1 MKKRNLNI
9 LSILLTSGLLLSS
22 CDFNFEK
29 GKTMVHVEQVVKGDL
44 MEFVSASGKLQPE
57 TEVKLS
63 PDVSG
68 EIIELLVVEGQ
79 NIKQGD
85 FLLKIKP
92 DLYESSLK
100 KIKANLSS
108 IISNLESA
116 KSKLK
121 LDKINYERNQTLFE
135 KQIISK
141 SEFDNS
147 KTTYEQ
153 SKLNVESQKHQV
165 ESSRAAVEEANN
177 NLGFTTIYSPVTGTI
192 SKLNIEKGERVVGT
206 GQMSG
211 TEIMTIADLDLMEVK
226 VEVGESDVMKLAIGN
241 PCIIEVDAY
250 YKEKF
255 TGKIT
260 EIASSAKNTT
270 SLDQVSNFEVK
281 VRLDKSSYQH
291 LIKDGKKPFKPG
303 MSASVE
309 IQTNKVTSKLKIPI
323 QAVTSRIDKTNEKEL
338 IKKGLEP
345 ELKEV
350 VFKYNNGKV
359 EQVFVETG
367 IQDDKYIE
375 IISGVSLQD
384 LIVTAPYNQI
394 SKKLKQNSEVD
405 TVSKSKLY
413 SKKD

>member
-1 MKKRNLNI
+1 MKASKI
-9 LSILLTSGLLLSS
+9 SILGLLLAGGIIFSS
-22 CDFNFEK
+22 CNNEG
-29 GKTMVHVEQVVKGDL
+29 GKTRVHVEKVIKGDV

-68 EIIELLVVEGQ
+68 EIIELNVIEGQ
-79 NIKQGD
+79 SIKQGD

-108 IISNLESA
+108 IISNLKSA
-116 KSKLK
+116 ESKLE
-121 LDKINYERNQTLFE
+121 LDKENYLRNKTLFE
-135 KQIISK
+135 KEIISK
-141 SEFDNS
+141 VEYDNS

-211 TEIMTIADLDLMEVK
+211 TDIMTIADLNLMEVK
-226 VEVGESDVMKLAIGN
+226 VEVGESDVMKLSIGN
-241 PCIIEVDAY
+241 QCTIEVDAY

-255 TGKIT
+255 TGKVT
-260 EIASSAKNTT
+260 EIASSANNTT

-281 VRLDKSSYQH
+281 VRLDQNSYAH
-291 LIKDGKKPFKPG
+291 LIKKGVKPFKPG

-309 IQTNKVTSKLKIPI
+309 IQTKKVLSKLKIPI
-323 QAVTSRIDKTNEKEL
+323 QAVTSRVDKTEEKER
-338 IKKGLEP
+338 IKKGLEA

-350 VFKYNNGKV
+350 VFVYNNGKV
-359 EQVFVETG
+359 EQTFVETG

-375 IISGVSLQD
+375 IKSG
-384 LIVTAPYNQI
+384 LILSDMVVTAPFNQI
-394 SKKLKQNSEVD
+394 SKRLKQNSKVD
-405 TVSKSKLY
+405 TVTKENLY

>member
-1 MKKRNLNI
+1 MKGSK
-9 LSILLTSGLLLSS
+9 LSLYALLLAGSVLYTS
-22 CDFNFEK
+22 CNSDRN
-29 GKTMVHVEQVVKGDL
+29 KTKVHVEQVLKGDI

-68 EIIELLVVEGQ
+68 EVIDLMVVEGQ
-79 NIKQGD
+79 SIKQGD
-85 FLLKIKP
+85 LLLKIKP

-100 KIKANLSS
+100 KIKANLNSM
-108 IISNLESA
+108 ISNLESA

-121 LDKINYERNQTLFE
+121 LDKINYERNVALLN
-135 KQIISK
+135 KDIISK

-147 KTTYEQ
+147 KTAYDQ

-165 ESSRAAVEEANN
+165 ESSKAAVEEANN
-177 NLGFTTIYSPVTGTI
+177 NLGFTTIYAPVSGTI

-226 VEVGESDVMKLAIGN
+226 VEVGESDVMKLGVGN
-241 PCIIEVDAY
+241 PCTIEVDAY
-250 YKEKF
+250 YKEEF
-255 TGKIT
+255 TGIVT
-260 EIASSAKNTT
+260 EIASSSINTT

-281 VRLDKSSYQH
+281 VRLDQKSYNH
-291 LIKDGKKPFKPG
+291 LMKDGKKPFKPG

-309 IQTNKVTSKLKIPI
+309 IQTKKVLSKLKIPI
-323 QAVTSRIDKTNEKEL
+323 QAVTSRKDTKNEKE
-338 IKKGLEP
+338 IIEKGLEVK
-345 ELKEV
+345 LKEA
-350 VFKYNNGKV
+350 VFKYSDGQV
-359 EQVFVETG
+359 EQVFVSTG

-375 IISGVSLQD
+375 ITSGLTLED

-394 SKKLKQNSEVD
+394 SKRLKDKSKVD
-405 TVSKSKLY
+405 TVSKEDLY
-413 SKKD
+413 QKKD

>member
-1 MKKRNLNI
+1 MKRSK
-9 LSILLTSGLLLSS
+9 LSLLALVLAGGLVYTSCNS
-22 CDFNFEK
+22 DKYNTK
-29 GKTMVHVEQVVKGDL
+29 VHVEQVLKGDI

-68 EIIELLVVEGQ
+68 EIIELKVVEGQ
-79 NIKQGD
+79 SIKQGD

-100 KIKANLSS
+100 KIKANLNSMV
-108 IISNLESA
+108 SNLESA

-121 LDKINYERNQTLFE
+121 LDKINYERNVALYE
-135 KQIISK
+135 KDIISK
-141 SEFDNS
+141 AEFENS
-147 KTTYEQ
+147 KTSYEQ

-165 ESSRAAVEEANN
+165 ESSKAAVEEANN
-177 NLGFTTIYSPVTGTI
+177 NLGFTTIYAPVSGTI

-226 VEVGESDVMKLAIGN
+226 VEVGESDVMKLSIGN
-241 PCIIEVDAY
+241 PCTIEVDAY
-250 YKEKF
+250 YKEVF
-255 TGKIT
+255 TGKVT
-260 EIASSAKNTT
+260 EIASSSKNVT

-281 VRLDKSSYQH
+281 VRLDQKSYVH
-291 LIKDGKKPFKPG
+291 LMKDGKKPFKPG

-309 IQTNKVTSKLKIPI
+309 IQTEKVESKLKIPI
-323 QAVTSRIDKTNEKEL
+323 QAVTSRKDKANEKER
-338 IKKGLEP
+338 IEKGLDV
-345 ELKEV
+345 ELKEA
-350 VFKYNNGKV
+350 VFRYNDGKV

-375 IISGVSLQD
+375 IKSGLIQDD

-394 SKKLKQNSEVD
+394 SKRLKDNTKVD
-405 TVSKSKLY
+405 TVSKEDLY
-413 SKKD
+413 QKKD

>member
-1 MKKRNLNI
+1 MKGSK
-9 LSILLTSGLLLSS
+9 LSILAIILAGGLLYTS
-22 CDFNFEK
+22 CNSDNN
-29 GKTMVHVEQVVKGDL
+29 KTKVHVEHVLKGDI

-68 EIIELLVVEGQ
+68 EVIELMVVEGQ
-79 NIKQGD
+79 SIQQGD

-100 KIKANLSS
+100 KIKASLNSMM
-108 IISNLESA
+108 SNLESA

-121 LDKINYERNQTLFE
+121 LDKINYERNVALFDKE
-135 KQIISK
+135 IISK

-147 KTTYEQ
+147 KTAYEQ
-153 SKLNVESQKHQV
+153 SKLNVESQRHQV

-177 NLGFTTIYSPVTGTI
+177 NLGFTTIYAPVSGTI

-226 VEVGESDVMKLAIGN
+226 VEVGESDVMKLNVGN
-241 PCIIEVDAY
+241 PCTIEVDAY
-250 YKEKF
+250 YKEEF
-255 TGKIT
+255 TGKVT
-260 EIASSAKNTT
+260 EIASSSKNTT

-281 VRLDKSSYQH
+281 VRLDQKSYVH
-291 LIKDGKKPFKPG
+291 LMKDGKKPFKPG

-309 IQTNKVTSKLKIPI
+309 IQTEKVESKLKIPI
-323 QAVTSRIDKTNEKEL
+323 QAVTSRKDTEHEKEL
-338 IKKGLEP
+338 IEKGLDV
-345 ELKEV
+345 ELKEA
-350 VFKYNNGKV
+350 VFRYNDGKV
-359 EQVFVETG
+359 EQVFVKTG

-375 IISGVSLQD
+375 IKAGLTLDD

-394 SKKLKQNSEVD
+394 SKRLKDAARVD
-405 TVSKSKLY
+405 TVSKEDLY
-413 SKKD
+413 QKKD

>member
-1 MKKRNLNI
+1 MKGSKLKI
-9 LSILLTSGLLLSS
+9 LAIIMAGGLLYGS
-22 CDFNFEK
+22 CNSDRN
-29 GKTMVHVEQVVKGDL
+29 KTKVHVEQVLKGDI

-68 EIIELLVVEGQ
+68 EIIDLLVVEGQ
-79 NIKQGD
+79 SIKQGD

-100 KIKANLSS
+100 KIKASLNSMV
-108 IISNLESA
+108 SNLESA

-121 LDKINYERNQTLFE
+121 LDKINFDRNKTLYKKE
-135 KQIISK
+135 IISK
-141 SEFDNS
+141 SEFENS
-147 KTTYEQ
+147 RTAYEQ

-165 ESSRAAVEEANN
+165 ESSKAAVEEANN
-177 NLGFTTIYSPVTGTI
+177 NLGFTTIYAPVSGTI

-226 VEVGESDVMKLAIGN
+226 VEVGESDVMKLSVGN
-241 PCIIEVDAY
+241 PCTIEVDAY
-250 YKEKF
+250 YKEEF
-255 TGKIT
+255 TGKVT

-281 VRLDKSSYQH
+281 VRLDQASYAH
-291 LIKDGKKPFKPG
+291 LMKEGKKPFKPG

-309 IQTNKVTSKLKIPI
+309 IQTEKVNSKLKVPI
-323 QAVTSRIDKTNEKEL
+323 QAVTSRKDTKNEKKLVEQ
-338 IKKGLEP
+338 GLEVK
-345 ELKEV
+345 LKEV
-350 VFKYNNGKV
+350 VFKYNNGNV

-375 IISGVSLQD
+375 IKSGLSIDD

-394 SKKLKQNSEVD
+394 SKRLKNNAKVD
-405 TVSKSKLY
+405 TVSKENLY
-413 SKKD
+413 QKKD

>member
-1 MKKRNLNI
+1 MKGSKIKVLAI
-9 LSILLTSGLLLSS
+9 VLAGGLLYGS
-22 CDFNFEK
+22 CNSDGN
-29 GKTMVHVEQVVKGDL
+29 KTKVHVEQVLKGDI

-68 EIIELLVVEGQ
+68 EIIELMVVEGQ
-79 NIKQGD
+79 SIKQGD

-100 KIKANLSS
+100 KIKANLNSMV
-108 IISNLESA
+108 SNLESA

-121 LDKINYERNQTLFE
+121 LDKINFERNRTLFE
-135 KQIISK
+135 KDIISK

-147 KTTYEQ
+147 KTAYEQ

-165 ESSRAAVEEANN
+165 ESSKAAVEEANN
-177 NLGFTTIYSPVTGTI
+177 NLGFTSIYAPVSGTI
-192 SKLNIEKGERVVGT
+192 SKLNVEKGERVVGT

-226 VEVGESDVMKLAIGN
+226 VEVGESDVMKLNIGN
-241 PCIIEVDAY
+241 PCSIEVDAY
-250 YKEKF
+250 YKDVF
-255 TGKIT
+255 TGKVT

-281 VRLDKSSYQH
+281 VRLDQESYIH
-291 LIKDGKKPFKPG
+291 LMKDGKKPFKPG

-309 IQTNKVTSKLKIPI
+309 IQTEKVTSKLKIPI
-323 QAVTSRIDKTNEKEL
+323 QAVTSRKDTKNEKER
-338 IKKGLEP
+338 IEKGLEV
-345 ELKEV
+345 ELKEA
-350 VFKYNNGKV
+350 VFKFNEGKV

-367 IQDDKYIE
+367 IQDDKFIE
-375 IISGVSLQD
+375 IKSGLSLQD

-394 SKKLKQNSEVD
+394 SKRLKDNAKVD
-405 TVSKSKLY
+405 TVSKENLY
-413 SKKD
+413 QKKD